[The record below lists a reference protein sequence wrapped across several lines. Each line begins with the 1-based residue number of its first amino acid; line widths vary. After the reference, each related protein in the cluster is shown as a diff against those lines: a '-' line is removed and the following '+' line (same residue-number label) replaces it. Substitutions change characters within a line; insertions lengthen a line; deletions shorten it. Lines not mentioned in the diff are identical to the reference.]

1 MNSHDD
7 CDAATKIEPSL
18 KEYFDAST
26 WAKIHE
32 SLQGPL
38 AKRGVENESTRRF
51 LELVLLKA
59 ESGIP
64 WSDLP
69 LSHSKMHNVY
79 VRFCRWTDDGV
90 WPVAFQA
97 MSEVPEAQRLLEQLV
112 CSHMI
117 FRRSR
122 KFRSEILKAG

>member
-1 MNSHDD
+1 MNSSDH
-7 CDAATKIEPSL
+7 CDAATKIGTSL
-18 KEYFDAST
+18 SEYFDAST
-26 WAKIHE
+26 WAKIHA

-38 AKRGVENESTRRF
+38 AKRGGGNDGTRQF

-64 WSDLP
+64 WSDLS
-69 LSHSKMHNVY
+69 LSHPKMHNVY

-90 WPVAFQA
+90 WPLVFEA
-97 MSEVPEAQRLLEQLV
+97 MSEAPEAQRLLEQLV
-112 CSHMI
+112 RSHLI

-122 KFRSEILKAG
+122 KFRAEILKAG